1 MKKPIVLTIGVFDGV
16 HRGHQAL
23 LRETV
28 RLARKLQA
36 SPEALTFL
44 DHPQHVLK
52 GGPRIPFLLPRAET
66 FRLLRLGGA
75 LRVHALRFTKAFSQ
89 KSPEQFVLWLQTLG
103 RLKGIVVGKNFRFG
117 KGATGNASLLEKMGK
132 VRGFRVRAVAPVRS
146 GGDWISSSRI
156 RECLAAGRTAEA
168 NRMLGR
174 RYAIEG
180 EVIHGAH
187 LGRRIGF
194 PTANLGAI
202 REFLPKDGV
211 YACAVALGNRWY
223 RAGMNLG
230 RRPTFGNDD
239 HHRRAEVHLLHYY
252 GRLYGRR
259 MRVQLVKYLRP
270 ERKFSSSRALV
281 GQIQKDLKQVRQIR
295 LPRG

>member
-28 RLARKLQA
+28 RLARKLKA
-36 SPEALTFL
+36 RPEALTFL

-52 GGPRIPFLLPRAET
+52 GGPRIPFLLPRPET
-66 FRLLRLGGA
+66 FRLLRRGGA
-75 LRVHALRFTKAFSQ
+75 LRVHALEFTRAFSR
-89 KSPEQFVLWLQTLG
+89 KSPEEFVRWLGTLG
-103 RLKGIVVGKNFRFG
+103 RIRGVVVGRNFRFG
-117 KGATGNASLLEKMGK
+117 KGAAGNAALLEKIGK
-132 VRGFRVRAVAPVRS
+132 SLGFAVRAVEPVRV
-146 GGDWISSSRI
+146 GGGPVSSSRI
-156 RECLAAGRTAEA
+156 RECLAGGKTAEA

-174 RYAIEG
+174 PYAIEG
-180 EVIHGAH
+180 EVIHGKH
-187 LGRRIGF
+187 VGHQIGF

-202 REFLPKDGV
+202 REFLPRDGV
-211 YACAVALGNRWY
+211 YACAVAVGSRWY

-230 RRPTFGNDD
+230 QRPTFGDDD

-259 MRVQLVKYLRP
+259 MRVHLVKYLRP
-270 ERKFSSSRALV
+270 ERKFPSSRALV
-281 GQIQKDLKQVRQIR
+281 RQIQKDLKQVRKIR
-295 LPRG
+295 FPRG